1 MLNTGYSYNK
11 IIRKCVIAFGTMF
24 NNIEVRKENPDGSTY
39 QKMKVPLAYGP
50 KQKFLARVEQQPDL
64 NKKVSITLPRI
75 SFEITGINYDGTR
88 KLSPITL
95 NLKADGNNAVRK
107 VYTPVPYNIE
117 FSLSVLSKTNDEALE
132 IMEQILPFFQP
143 SYNVTIKLIEDLNE
157 FRDVPIVLNGISYSD
172 EYEGD
177 FTQRKLTTIDFT
189 FSMKTY
195 LFGPSQTG
203 APIKKATVD
212 YKMGVNRELAP
223 RRVQYQ
229 VTPKAIADGDLD
241 GTSALM
247 ADISKTI
254 TTLQVQDSS
263 VFTIGEN
270 IEIGNEVMKV
280 KTLPDATSITVLR
293 GQNGT
298 NKAEHLAG
306 APIDLIN
313 SADDALLD
321 AGDDFGFNELTSF
334 YG

>member
-1 MLNTGYSYNK
+1 
-11 IIRKCVIAFGTMF
+11 
-24 NNIEVRKENPDGSTY
+24 
-39 QKMKVPLAYGP
+39 
-50 KQKFLARVEQQPDL
+50 
-64 NKKVSITLPRI
+64 
-75 SFEITGINYDGTR
+75 
-88 KLSPITL
+88 
-95 NLKADGNNAVRK
+95 
-107 VYTPVPYNIE
+107 
-117 FSLSVLSKTNDEALE
+117 
-132 IMEQILPFFQP
+132 
-143 SYNVTIKLIEDLNE
+143 
-157 FRDVPIVLNGISYSD
+157 
-172 EYEGD
+172 
-177 FTQRKLTTIDFT
+177 
-189 FSMKTY
+189 MKTY

-263 VFTIGEN
+263 VFTIGES

-280 KTLPDATSITVLR
+280 KTLPDATSITVIR